1 MSEMFIPA
9 VKITLGCNFSSS
21 PIYCYFS
28 RWLLFFFTLSSIMVK
43 AGRTSS
49 GNAYYQHIS
58 VFYSDK
64 NISSCIVQI
73 HSTLDAGIVSR
84 KGDQRAQGC

>member
-1 MSEMFIPA
+1 
-9 VKITLGCNFSSS
+9 
-21 PIYCYFS
+21 
-28 RWLLFFFTLSSIMVK
+28 MVK